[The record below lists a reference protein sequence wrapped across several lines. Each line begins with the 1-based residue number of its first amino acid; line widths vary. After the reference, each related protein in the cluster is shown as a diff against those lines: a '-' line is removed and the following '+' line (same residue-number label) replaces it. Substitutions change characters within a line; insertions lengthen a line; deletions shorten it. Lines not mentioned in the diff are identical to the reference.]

1 MTVKQKTQQPS
12 FAGIVVTASS
22 RDEAIR
28 NYAKVALGE
37 SLEVLASSDNSF
49 ALATVAGSG
58 NTFLNPL
65 RDGGE
70 TMNVVDTDLEVT
82 SSADPDDKVVVEY
95 AMCSE
100 CSTHII
106 ADSCESVSNCPSCNA
121 HVDFE
126 ADVEEEFE
134 SESSD
139 YSELSGSQGI
149 VVVASSMEEAQQD
162 FIAIAQG
169 HEPALSYV
177 DGTNVSFISN
187 SSDNVKFSPFYGEDV
202 TAQDIESDSSVL
214 KSLSSK
220 YGNEAHYFQCV
231 DSEECG
237 MHIIASSEDITVCP
251 SCSSAVVDPEDIQ
264 ELEQSVLEMDAGMME
279 DDDIFDDEDSELDE
293 IEADL
298 EDDDLFDD
306 EDDDLDD
313 LTIVSSSDDDDVE
326 DDDLED
332 DDLEDDEEDEGDD
345 EEDIYEDDED
355 EEDSDDVDGLE
366 DEEEEDVESDSSV
379 AEVTV
384 SLDVMEAVA
393 YASENGLEADKIAL
407 VNAATVAGENRWIAM
422 HSATPIA
429 VASES
434 NVEGTVK
441 EIFRSQSFASAVMK
455 SIASNGVSEGL
466 REFGFESIAFDEH
479 TMQTVVERSVAADAQ
494 AKVEA
499 YASAQEE
506 RDATVVERFTAAL
519 ATAMMGINRGVFNG
533 KSNPI
538 IDSLAN
544 TLKASGVENA
554 RQLVDNVFE
563 ANADTLNSM
572 LVEQAVEL
580 VKKPAET
587 QNEISRM
594 VASASYARKDGT
606 ASTSSTFEN
615 RLQPRTVASK
625 PQSESSAM
633 TSQSSVASGDFKN
646 RAAGLLK
653 NLPR

>member
-70 TMNVVDTDLEVT
+70 TMHVVDTDLEVT

-298 EDDDLFDD
+298 EDDLFED
-306 EDDDLDD
+306 EDDDDLDD
-313 LTIVSSSDDDDVE
+313 LTIVSSSD
-326 DDDLED
+326 
-332 DDLEDDEEDEGDD
+332 EDDEEDVEDDEGDD

-355 EEDSDDVDGLE
+355 EEDSDDVDGLDDE
-366 DEEEEDVESDSSV
+366 DEEDDVESDSSV

-563 ANADTLNSM
+563 ANADSLNSM

-594 VASASYARKDGT
+594 VASASYARKDG
-606 ASTSSTFEN
+606 ASSTSSTFEN

-633 TSQSSVASGDFKN
+633 TSQSSVVSGDFKN

>member
-70 TMNVVDTDLEVT
+70 TMHVVDTDLEVT

-169 HEPALSYV
+169 HEPSLSYV

-231 DSEECG
+231 DSDECG

-279 DDDIFDDEDSELDE
+279 DDEIFDDEDSELDE

-298 EDDDLFDD
+298 EDDLFDD
-306 EDDDLDD
+306 EDEDDDDLDD
-313 LTIVSSSDDDDVE
+313 LTIVSSSDDEDEDVE
-326 DDDLED
+326 DEDL
-332 DDLEDDEEDEGDD
+332 EDEGDD

-355 EEDSDDVDGLE
+355 EEDSDDVDGL
-366 DEEEEDVESDSSV
+366 DGEEEDVESDSSV

-455 SIASNGVSEGL
+455 SIASNGVTEGL

-506 RDATVVERFTAAL
+506 RDAKVVERFTAAL

-563 ANADTLNSM
+563 ANADSLNSM

-594 VASASYARKDGT
+594 VASASYARKDGA

-625 PQSESSAM
+625 PQSESSSM
-633 TSQSSVASGDFKN
+633 TSQSSVVSGDFKN